1 MIISR
6 SISRPI
12 SRSIIVGAD
21 ADASFKDTD
30 QDASL
35 IIDFTSGVYGQQASE
50 EALANDMSPRPAL
63 FLDFTG
69 DLYFIGNS

>member
-12 SRSIIVGAD
+12 SRSIIVGA
-21 ADASFKDTD
+21 SLKDTD

-35 IIDFTSGVYGQQASE
+35 IIDFTSGVYGQQTSE
-50 EALANDMSPRPAL
+50 EALANAMSPRPAP
-63 FLDFTG
+63 DS
-69 DLYFIGNS
+69 IGNS

>member
-12 SRSIIVGAD
+12 SRSIIVGPGTD
-21 ADASFKDTD
+21 AFFKESD
-30 QDASL
+30 QGSSL

-50 EALANDMSPRPAL
+50 EALANAMSPRPAL